1 MFLSLFFSMTS
12 ALLSTLIQQWARE
25 YLQYSQSSD
34 APHKRGRTRA
44 YLFDGLSQFQ
54 MRRLTY
60 GVPILLHIA
69 VFLFFFSVSDWL
81 HFVNGLVG
89 TIARYCFIAL
99 LMVYMALS
107 ILPLIFR
114 NSPYQ
119 TPLTTPIRGCASL
132 IQASYVILLRFV
144 RRSYGAAEGLE
155 AREGFGLFHHI
166 HLDQTRALKRE
177 IKRRAGKLDQSAMH
191 WLVRQLDEDDM
202 PTFLSG
208 LPGYILSPLTDT
220 KLVVECLREDNVP
233 WHIAAQLRICITSLE
248 LSQVECMSRAS
259 AYIKSLRL
267 ISQTPP
273 STTASLSGPGDC
285 GAIQSIIEDVNSF
298 CEINNPSTALRASCI
313 RALVIREFLVPN
325 AHLDTEELLT
335 EHFPDYLKPLYRV
348 IRVWKTTEVAQWS
361 RLTGN
366 FPATRCPFSS
376 DREMWA
382 DILYD
387 GPLIN
392 LAILAHAIIS
402 HANDDVD
409 EEINSHMARK
419 TFETL
424 LKTLGLAQVWA
435 SGQARARFTEVFL
448 NVGTLASGY
457 YVVRGHTTLFDALS
471 IVVSGLRLVEVFAYA
486 PTLPPTQIEAI
497 FGWEQLRNSELLKAF
512 AAHLPL
518 YVATS
523 TPETLKLFMERLIL
537 DDKLWEQLYFS
548 LSNGSNP
555 QVSIHDGRD
564 KIRIF
569 TAFFDILDVAFVI
582 LKDSSKI
589 DWQSPDFDLLIG
601 YLMEFGRKVT
611 INSGRRFRKAASF
624 RVVFT
629 SVQFCH
635 ALLAQFSMQCSH
647 GEPFY
652 VRSLYGLSTLVRV
665 LALGSQEETDFLTGK
680 NAGATPDLDSKVVA
694 ILNIALRDGPLS
706 NFCKLARL
714 TLDVKLTRAS
724 GPASENIKK
733 MLAMLRRMLDTPHLP
748 FVNASGEIWARF
760 DDIRDLV
767 RSLAG
772 GPVALESGANTE
784 KLKSLLEMV
793 EELERVRITA
803 VKGAEATDEEDN
815 QTRSSTDHDTQDPS
829 DVPFPGSSRPPAEAS
844 HLEAEGPEVS
854 NQDHPAHAPD
864 ADFPTVAAYPMPP
877 SMISPPP
884 DVGTYSYP
892 PYEVPRIRTP
902 APYTL
907 GSGPWRPSF
916 SDSAHLP
923 AYAAMRPVLVKPLV
937 SPSHSSAHPH
947 PPSSS
952 HPYPSYVV
960 THVPQRPPSPPPNFR
975 F

>member
-1 MFLSLFFSMTS
+1 MFLSLFFSVTS

-34 APHKRGRTRA
+34 TPHKRGRTRA

-81 HFVNGLVG
+81 HFVNRLVG
-89 TIARYCFIAL
+89 ATARYCFIAL
-99 LMVYMALS
+99 LMMYMALS
-107 ILPLIFR
+107 ILPLIFK
-114 NSPYQ
+114 NAPYQ

-144 RRSYGAAEGLE
+144 QRSYRAAEGLE

-166 HLDQTRALKRE
+166 HLDRTRALKRE
-177 IKRRAGKLDQSAMH
+177 IKRREAKLDQSAMH

-202 PTFLSG
+202 PAFLSG

-220 KLVVECLREDNVP
+220 TLVVECLRENNVP
-233 WHIAAQLRICITSLE
+233 WYIAAHLGICITSLDI
-248 LSQVECMSRAS
+248 SQVVCMTRAS

-273 STTASLSGPGDC
+273 STTASLSGSGDC

-298 CEINNPSTALRASCI
+298 CEITNPSTALRASCI

-325 AHLDTEELLT
+325 ANLDTEELLT

-348 IRVWKTTEVAQWS
+348 IRLWKTTEVSQWS

-366 FPATRCPFSS
+366 FPATRCPLSS

-387 GPLIN
+387 GPLVN

-402 HANDDVD
+402 HVNDDEDEQVD
-409 EEINSHMARK
+409 FHMAWK

-448 NVGTLASGY
+448 NVGTLANSY
-457 YVVRGHTTLFDALS
+457 YAVRGHTTSLFDTLS

-486 PTLPPTQIEAI
+486 PTLPLTQIEAI
-497 FGWEQLRNSELLKAF
+497 FGREQLRNSELLKAF

-523 TPETLKLFMERLIL
+523 TPETLELFMERLIL
-537 DDKLWEQLYFS
+537 DDKLWEQLYVS

-555 QVSIHDGRD
+555 QAPIHD

-589 DWQSPDFDLLIG
+589 DWQSPDFDLLVG
-601 YLMEFGRKVT
+601 YLMEFGKKVA
-611 INSGRRFRKAASF
+611 INSGRRLKAASF

-635 ALLAQFSMQCSH
+635 ALLAQFSVQCSH
-647 GEPFY
+647 GEPFH
-652 VRSLYGLSTLVRV
+652 VQSLYGLSTLVRV
-665 LALGSQEETDFLTGK
+665 LALGSQEDTDFLTGK
-680 NAGATPDLDSKVVA
+680 NAGATPDLDSKVAA
-694 ILNIALRDGPLS
+694 ILNMALRDGPLS

-724 GPASENIKK
+724 GPTSETIKK

-760 DDIRDLV
+760 DDVRDLA
-767 RSLAG
+767 RSRAN

-793 EELERVRITA
+793 EELERVRAAA
-803 VKGAEATDEEDN
+803 VKGAEATEGEDN
-815 QTRSSTDHDTQDPS
+815 QTRSLTDHDTRYPI
-829 DVPFPGSSRPPAEAS
+829 DVPFPGSSRPPGETS

-854 NQDHPAHAPD
+854 NQGHPAHSPY
-864 ADFPTVAAYPMPP
+864 ADFPRVSAYGMPP
-877 SMISPPP
+877 LPISPPH
-884 DVGTYSYP
+884 DVGTYSHPYP
-892 PYEVPRIRTP
+892 LYEVPQIRAP

-907 GSGPWRPSF
+907 GSGPWRPNS
-916 SDSAHLP
+916 SDSAYLP
-923 AYAAMRPVLVKPLV
+923 AYAAMRAVLVKPLV
-937 SPSHSSAHPH
+937 LH

-960 THVPQRPPSPPPNFR
+960 TPVLVPQSPPSPPPNFQ